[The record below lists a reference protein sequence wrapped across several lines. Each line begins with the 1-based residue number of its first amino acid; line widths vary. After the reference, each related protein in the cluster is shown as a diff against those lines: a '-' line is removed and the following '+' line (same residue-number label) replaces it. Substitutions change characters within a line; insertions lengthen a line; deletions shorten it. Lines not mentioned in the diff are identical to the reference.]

1 MTGLI
6 ISSFACML
14 GMSYNPTSVISKE
27 GVFYVLG
34 FIVYVIVLIDALR
47 SFLYSKHK
55 FNKIRV
61 LIKGTLMTLLFW
73 SPLALF
79 SVIIV
84 VDGAIMAY

>member
-1 MTGLI
+1 
-6 ISSFACML
+6 ML